1 MGGRNEKFRGK
12 RTHGYGKKASRGAGK
27 RGGRGLAGGHK
38 HKIMFMNKYYPGHF
52 GRHGFKRPQS
62 VVACNET
69 INIAFLLERIPSL
82 ITQGDAVQS
91 GKSVTVDL
99 EKLGYD
105 KLLSQ
110 GNADRPLMLKVPQAS
125 KSAIEKVEAAGGKV
139 EVTNPPK
146 VKAPKVEKPKAGEK
160 PQKPQAEKPKPEAK
174 SDKPKPQAEKQKSEA
189 KSDKPKPPKAEKP
202 KAP

>member
-69 INIAFLLERIPSL
+69 INIALLLERIPSL
-82 ITQGDAVQS
+82 IAQGAAIQS
-91 GKSVTVDL
+91 GKSITIDL

-105 KLLSQ
+105 KLLAQ
-110 GNADRPLMLKVPQAS
+110 GEADKPLMLKVPQAS

-146 VKAPKVEKPKAGEK
+146 VKPAKVEKPKMDEK
-160 PQKPQAEKPKPEAK
+160 PQKPQA
-174 SDKPKPQAEKQKSEA
+174 DKPKPAVKAEN
-189 KSDKPKPPKAEKP
+189 PKAAPKAAPKAEKP
-202 KAP
+202 KEP